1 MRRLYELDALRGLML
16 VWITFTHLPTAL
28 SAYLNQPFGFVSAS
42 EGFIFLSA
50 LFTGRIYFRE
60 AERNGYGAMQ
70 RKLSMRTLRLYLYH
84 ALLLSIAFVVAA
96 PIAASGMRPVLYNL
110 LDFYFN
116 AGGMRAAVDGALLVY
131 RPPLLDIL
139 PMYIIF
145 LALTPLALSASRRF
159 GWKFTLSGG
168 FTLWLLAQFG
178 LRRASWHLLNRY
190 FGLQIPLNEMG
201 SFDLWAWQFLWL
213 VGVWVGVC
221 WAKDQLPLTRFA
233 KRFTVPALFVVAAL
247 LAVRYAIGHGF
258 ELGRYEIDFD
268 KWHLGVVRL
277 INFSAVG
284 VLLIRARSYLEPL
297 SIRPL
302 VLLGQSSL
310 QVFCTHL
317 LFCFVGLTLL
327 GNALMLSGWKQFG
340 LLTSTLFAML
350 LTAKLLRKGEL
361 KAQVK
366 NTAGAKTSLL
376 LRGLQIAPLGLA
388 RKRADLQ
395 SARMGPRGLNC
406 EADRTAS

>member
-16 VWITFTHLPTAL
+16 VWITFTHLPTVL
-28 SAYLNQPFGFVSAS
+28 SAYFNPPFGFVSAS

-50 LFTGRIYFRE
+50 LFTGHIYFRE

-84 ALLLSIAFVVAA
+84 ALLLSFAFFVAV
-96 PIAASGMRPVLYNL
+96 PIAASGTRPGLHNL
-110 LDFYFN
+110 LDFYFD
-116 AGGMRAAVDGALLVY
+116 AGSRRAAVDGALLVY

-178 LRRASWHLLNRY
+178 LRRASWQLMNHY
-190 FGLQIPLNEMG
+190 FGLRIPLNEMG

-233 KRFTVPALFVVAAL
+233 KRLTVPALLVVVAL
-247 LAVRYAIGHGF
+247 LAMRYAIGRGF
-258 ELGRYEIDFD
+258 ELGSYEIDFD

-277 INFSAVG
+277 INFTAVG
-284 VLLIRARSYLEPL
+284 LLLIRAHSYLKPL

-317 LFCFVGLTLL
+317 LFCFAGLTLL

-340 LLTSTLFAML
+340 LLSTTLFAML
-350 LTAKLLRKGEL
+350 LIAKLLGKSEL
-361 KAQVK
+361 KAEVTKPAAAQNLPAVE
-366 NTAGAKTSLL
+366 
-376 LRGLQIAPLGLA
+376 GLCKSI
-388 RKRADLQ
+388 R
-395 SARMGPRGLNC
+395 
-406 EADRTAS
+406 

>member
-1 MRRLYELDALRGLML
+1 MRRLYELDALRGLMM
-16 VWITFTHLPTAL
+16 VWITFTHLPTVL

-50 LFTGRIYFRE
+50 LFTGRIYFHE

-70 RKLSMRTLRLYLYH
+70 RKVSMRTLRLYLYH
-84 ALLLSIAFVVAA
+84 ALLLSLAFVVVV
-96 PIAASGMRPVLYNL
+96 PIAANGSYPGLHNL

-116 AGGMRAAVDGALLVY
+116 AGGMRATVDGALLVY

-159 GWKFTLSGG
+159 GWRFILSGG
-168 FTLWLLAQFG
+168 FTFWLLAQFG
-178 LRRASWHLLNRY
+178 LRRASWQLMNRY

-213 VGVWVGVC
+213 LGVWVGVC
-221 WAKDQLPLTRFA
+221 WAKGQLPLVRFV
-233 KRFTVPALFVVAAL
+233 KRLTVPALFVVLAL
-247 LAVRYAIGHGF
+247 LAMRYAIGQGF

-268 KWHLGVVRL
+268 KWHLGIVRL
-277 INFSAVG
+277 INSTALA
-284 VLLIRARSYLEPL
+284 VLLIRARSYVKRLA
-297 SIRPL
+297 IKPL

-317 LFCFVGLTLL
+317 LFCFAGLTLL

-340 LLTSTLFAML
+340 LLATTLFAML
-350 LTAKLLRKGEL
+350 LTAKLLDKSEL
-361 KAQVK
+361 KAEVTKPAAAQSLPAVEGLRK
-366 NTAGAKTSLL
+366 SLVRVAAK
-376 LRGLQIAPLGLA
+376 RLA
-388 RKRADLQ
+388 
-395 SARMGPRGLNC
+395 
-406 EADRTAS
+406 

>member
-16 VWITFTHLPTAL
+16 VWITFTHLPTVL
-28 SAYLNQPFGFVSAS
+28 SAYVNQPFGFVSAS

-50 LFTGRIYFRE
+50 LFAGHIYFRV
-60 AERNGYGAMQ
+60 AERNGYAAMH

-84 ALLLSIAFVVAA
+84 ALLLGFVFLVAA
-96 PIAASGMRPVLYNL
+96 PIAASGTHPGLHNL

-116 AGGMRAAVDGALLVY
+116 AGGRRAAVDGALLVY

-178 LRRASWHLLNRY
+178 LRHASWQLMNRY

-213 VGVWVGVC
+213 VGIWVGVC

-233 KRFTVPALFVVAAL
+233 KRFTVPALLVVAAL
-247 LAVRYAIGHGF
+247 LALRYGIGQGF
-258 ELGRYEIDFD
+258 ELGSYEIYFD

-284 VLLIRARSYLEPL
+284 VLLIRARSYLKPL
-297 SIRPL
+297 SITPL

-317 LFCFVGLTLL
+317 IFCFAGLTLL
-327 GNALMLSGWKQFG
+327 GNSLILSGWKQFG

-350 LTAKLLRKGEL
+350 LTAILLRKGEL
-361 KAQVK
+361 RAQVK
-366 NTAGAKTSLL
+366 NTAGVQIQPAEGVCESLRSACRESATTSSRLPE
-376 LRGLQIAPLGLA
+376 RP
-388 RKRADLQ
+388 
-395 SARMGPRGLNC
+395 PRPQL
-406 EADRTAS
+406 SS